1 MEDLP
6 GATVYDWTRLYR
18 QGVKDWGLS
27 IPWNVLKEL
36 PEADLEIDIVTS
48 EYECEMK
55 VLDLYIP
62 GSSDKEILFNAHN
75 CHPFQAN
82 DDISGC
88 ATLIALFTQFLQS
101 KSSYYSAS
109 NRPRI
114 ICAYV
119 LAIAT

>member
-1 MEDLP
+1 MRLFRL
-6 GATVYDWTRLYR
+6 TRLYR

-62 GSSDKEILFNAHN
+62 GSSDKEILLMLTIVTHSKLMM
-75 CHPFQAN
+75 
-82 DDISGC
+82 ISRV
-88 ATLIALFTQFLQS
+88 ALH
-101 KSSYYSAS
+101 
-109 NRPRI
+109 
-114 ICAYV
+114 
-119 LAIAT
+119 